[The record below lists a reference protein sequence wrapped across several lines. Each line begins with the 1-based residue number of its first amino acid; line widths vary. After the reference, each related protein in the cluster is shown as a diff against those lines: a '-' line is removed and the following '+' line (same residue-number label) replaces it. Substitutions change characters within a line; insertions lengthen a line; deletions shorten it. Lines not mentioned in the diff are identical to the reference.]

1 MQQLVDRDDAVLLE
15 HFSVFHHELHVA
27 DGVDVLKRVA
37 LHGDDLTASGLA
49 TALYLAFFASVL
61 ALGGYGTLA
70 VRAD

>member
-1 MQQLVDRDDAVLLE
+1 VKTTSTGSTDRLSRGALGALELVA
-15 HFSVFHHELHVA
+15 
-27 DGVDVLKRVA
+27 VA
-37 LHGDDLTASGLA
+37 LHGGDLTASGLA